1 MNKNGHL
8 HAIKTLPIATNEVVP
23 FGLVERDE
31 VLATAPI
38 PKCPF
43 CCAVA
48 VACLVHLKHIVL
60 VLLIPKRCQ
69 IFGL

>member
-23 FGLVERDE
+23 LGLVERDE

-38 PKCPF
+38 PKGPLCG
-43 CCAVA
+43 AV
-48 VACLVHLKHIVL
+48 V
-60 VLLIPKRCQ
+60 IP
-69 IFGL
+69 